1 MRLSEI
7 INRDSIILDLKA
19 SDKHEVIEILVNE
32 LFELKKISDKET
44 YLHSVLDRE
53 KLGTTGIGK
62 GIAIPHGKSD
72 AVHEISV
79 IFARSIDG
87 VDFESLDGKPVH
99 LIFMLTAPK
108 EANGTYLK
116 ALAKLSRLL
125 RHQVFRDA
133 LLSAK
138 TKDEILSLI
147 AEEE

>member
-7 INRDSIILDLKA
+7 ITDDSIIMDLKA
-19 SDKHEVIEILVNE
+19 NDKHEVIETLVNK
-32 LFELKKISDKET
+32 LFDLGKISDKDE

-72 AVHEISV
+72 AAHEISV
-79 IFARSIDG
+79 IFARSLDG

-133 LLSAK
+133 LLAAK
-138 TKDEILSLI
+138 SKKEILSLI
-147 AEEE
+147 SEEE